1 MLWQVPRLACEVAQ
15 GKMVFQEHRSFSAVV
30 KHRSFPWQE
39 PPYARSRR
47 ASHPASPPLPAEGSG
62 CRRHRQR
69 RAPSAAAR
77 GHGGDTDLP
86 VVPPPHGSGCP
97 ESEMFP
103 ASSRGL
109 WQRLRAGC
117 GDGRGVSPLSVPP
130 GPPQGRGSAAGAYQG
145 ELHCCPLPM
154 DIKVIILMKSSPFP
168 QVPPG

>member
-30 KHRSFPWQE
+30 KHMSSPWQE

-47 ASHPASPPLPAEGSG
+47 ASHPASPLLPAEGSG

-69 RAPSAAAR
+69 RAPSATAQ
-77 GHGGDTDLP
+77 GHRGDTSLP
-86 VVPPPHGSGCP
+86 VVPPPHSSWCP
-97 ESEMFP
+97 EAEMFP

-109 WQRLRAGC
+109 WQRLCAGC

-130 GPPQGRGSAAGAYQG
+130 GPPRAGAQQPALTEG
-145 ELHCCPLPM
+145 
-154 DIKVIILMKSSPFP
+154 SSTAVLSPWTLK
-168 QVPPG
+168 